1 MGYRPTRPWAYAPLI
16 PQRVPPAWRPPMP
29 VGFVEYPQ
37 PVPPGMGYLPSF
49 AENYCA
55 GGASRRG
62 ISVGSYMTAKDASAL
77 ASVHGPPPSHAVQNY
92 HHLLEDDEAD
102 LFEDEWD
109 DDADLGGADYSVGLG
124 SYNRRRLS
132 RMGMDEDE
140 SELLD
145 ILGLE
150 PDEIDALFSAEIMA
164 FGAEAEK
171 AQEAK
176 KRPFAKISALFKR
189 DASGQSKISR
199 TTGKI
204 AKLSEKLDE
213 LQTQYAP
220 EDQGQPMPAPMYP
233 VASAQP
239 ARRGMSTG
247 AKVGI
252 GVGVFAALGL
262 IGFGVYKATR

>member
-1 MGYRPTRPWAYAPLI
+1 MGYRPTRPWAYPPLI

-29 VGFVEYPQ
+29 VGFVQYPQ
-37 PVPPGMGYLPSF
+37 PMPPGMGYLPSF

-77 ASVHGPPPSHAVQNY
+77 ASVHGPPPPQAVQNY
-92 HHLLEDDEAD
+92 HHLLDVDEDEMFDE
-102 LFEDEWD
+102 EWD
-109 DDADLGGADYSVGLG
+109 DDMDLGEADYSVALG

-132 RMGMDEDE
+132 RLGMDEEE
-140 SELLD
+140 SEILD
-145 ILGLE
+145 ILGLDE
-150 PDEIDALFSAEIMA
+150 DEIDALFSAEIMA

-189 DASGQSKISR
+189 DAAGESKISR

-204 AKLSEKLDE
+204 AKLSRKLEE
-213 LQTQYAP
+213 LQSEYGP
-220 EDQGQPMPAPMYP
+220 EAQVEPIAAPMYAPAPPPP
-233 VASAQP
+233 V
-239 ARRGMSTG
+239 RRGMSTG

-252 GVGVFAALGL
+252 GVGIVATLGL
-262 IGFGVYKATR
+262 VSFGVYKATR